1 MDGHQIKK
9 TKNITP
15 TKLAEQKVATEKV
28 LLLMIITP
36 MHTQLIK
43 YLGRKKKEKGN
54 FQLAIL
60 LSTNPKCITTG
71 LWLNENIYNSKY

>member
-1 MDGHQIKK
+1 VIGATRVSLAHLSKIYVAIKLEVDGHQIKK

-15 TKLAEQKVATEKV
+15 TKLAEKKVATEKV

-43 YLGRKKKEKGN
+43 YL
-54 FQLAIL
+54 
-60 LSTNPKCITTG
+60 
-71 LWLNENIYNSKY
+71 